1 MFMALFSSDF
11 AQWNPLQIERDWI
24 HGHLLDCREVGQ
36 PSAEVWRAICSV
48 HRFLFVSSPLFCKFL
63 LFLLLDQCN
72 GTDMCQNVQK
82 WVGAQCKCSS
92 RASETQQQSNRE
104 WDCKSSVRVQRQH
117 CILREGAFLI
127 PLSELPSGTELEGES
142 VNDGQ
147 VDTQGWHSYREKG
160 DMKEEML
167 VLICSFDTGS
177 VPS

>member
-48 HRFLFVSSPLFCKFL
+48 HRFFFMSSTLFCKFSSFSSL
-63 LFLLLDQCN
+63 GPMARTCVRMSRSGSVLSA
-72 GTDMCQNVQK
+72 NVVAEHQRH
-82 WVGAQCKCSS
+82 SS
-92 RASETQQQSNRE
+92 RAIENGIARVASECRDSIASWEREPSSSPSQSCQVEQSWRG
-104 WDCKSSVRVQRQH
+104 R
-117 CILREGAFLI
+117 
-127 PLSELPSGTELEGES
+127 S